1 MLLIKRFAIC
11 LLVTTS
17 AFAQAQSFVAIDV
30 KPVRS
35 VDPQSR
41 RVRVLLNRD
50 LIGTSVNAITL
61 KSEGYGVPA
70 NPSERLSTL
79 PPWVYS
85 ERYDIEAKAPSSAK
99 QMNPSDGNTSKLVRD
114 MFRQVLAD
122 RFHLV
127 MRTENRTMSVYA
139 LIVARGG
146 PKLQQSNISH
156 CIFDTAQDGCHSF
169 LIGFGHPLN
178 ARAVDMDDL
187 AHYIE
192 NWTDLPVV
200 NRTSLTDVFTISS
213 EGWQPM
219 RLPLHR
225 PVAQEMWTSHT
236 YRPSTPFS
244 VVLDWNFTGKSRPYR
259 STPWSRS
266 SSHLHI
272 RNEKSAERNPF
283 KRFEISPAKF
293 AAKSSSSKIPPNE
306 PHSPKL
312 IGRSM

>member
-1 MLLIKRFAIC
+1 MPLSKRFAIC
-11 LLVTTS
+11 LLVTAF
-17 AFAQAQSFVAIDV
+17 AFAQAQSFVAIEV
-30 KPVRS
+30 KPARS
-35 VDPQSR
+35 VDLGTR
-41 RVRVLLNRD
+41 RVRILPNGD

-61 KSEGYGVPA
+61 IGEGYGVPV

-127 MRTENRTMSVYA
+127 MRIENRTMPVYA
-139 LIVARGG
+139 LVVARGG
-146 PKLQQSNISH
+146 PKLKQSNFSD

-169 LIGFGHPLN
+169 LIGFGHPLD

-200 NRTSLTDVFTISS
+200 NRTSLPGVFTISS
-213 EGWQPM
+213 DGWRPM
-219 RLPLHR
+219 QLPPPPPSGAGNVDFTHLQTIDTVLSGLGLELHR
-225 PVAQEMWTSHT
+225 EVATLPVYTVEQIQ
-236 YRPSTPFS
+236 RPS
-244 VVLDWNFTGKSRPYR
+244 
-259 STPWSRS
+259 
-266 SSHLHI
+266 
-272 RNEKSAERNPF
+272 
-283 KRFEISPAKF
+283 
-293 AAKSSSSKIPPNE
+293 PN
-306 PHSPKL
+306 
-312 IGRSM
+312 